1 MKHGKTQL
9 HGAHRGGSSLPW
21 TLRAMRLLFSRLGAV
36 SPGLLG
42 RLAYGLWFRTRRFPE
57 SAAGRRV
64 ALDARHETVRV
75 GDIPLAVHSWGSGP
89 VVLFLHGWSG
99 RGSQV
104 AAFVAPLLEA
114 GYQVVA
120 PDAPGHGDTPGRE
133 TNIFEVARTV
143 IELYTRIAPVHA
155 AITHSFGGMVLAYAM
170 TQGVQV
176 GRVVCISAPA
186 DVDFL
191 LQGFAATLSLHP
203 RVLADLRQRIERRF
217 EGDYHVRLSTVENV
231 RRQTVPA
238 LIIHDEQDH
247 NVPWQQGER
256 IAAAWPGARFM
267 KTQGLGHGRILRDS
281 SVVAAVV
288 DFINGQPSTS
298 REAAPA

>member
-1 MKHGKTQL
+1 M
-9 HGAHRGGSSLPW
+9 
-21 TLRAMRLLFSRLGAV
+21 RALRLLFRYGGAV
-36 SPGLLG
+36 MPGLLG

-57 SAAGRRV
+57 SAAGRRA
-64 ALDARHETVRV
+64 ALDARHETLRV
-75 GDIPLAVHSWGSGP
+75 GDIPLAVHCWGSGP

-120 PDAPGHGDTPGRE
+120 PDAPGHGETPGRE

-143 IELYTRIAPVHA
+143 IELCERIAPVHA

-191 LQGFAATLSLHP
+191 LQGFTQTLAMHP
-203 RVLADLRQRIERRF
+203 RVVAELRQRIEQRF
-217 EGDYHVRLSTVENV
+217 EGDYYERMSTVENA
-231 RRQTVPA
+231 RKQTVPA
-238 LIIHDEQDH
+238 LVIHDEQDSS
-247 NVPWQQGER
+247 VPWQQGER

-281 SVVAAVV
+281 GVVNAVV
-288 DFINGQPSTS
+288 GFISG
-298 REAAPA
+298 RAAPGSEVASA